1 MQKWIGSGWLGLL
14 VVLILA
20 TPGVARADWGDIW
33 GEMLW
38 GGLETPFVPALPPGF
53 EWALALLLLAAALGA
68 RRARPRTAALLLTLA
83 LVPGLA
89 RAAMVVIPHKMVNGT
104 VADAVEVNENFDA
117 LATAFNDFSG
127 RFGLDPPDPEG
138 SPVFSEGECANRVIG
153 EVWMF
158 AGPYPPEGTLFAH
171 GQILSIVQYSSL
183 FSLLST
189 RYGGDGRTLFGLPD
203 LRGLEPEGINHV
215 ICLLGPFPA
224 SN

>member
-1 MQKWIGSGWLGLL
+1 MRKWIGSGWLGLL

-89 RAAMVVIPHKMVNGT
+89 RAGMVVIPHKMVNGT

-138 SPVFSEGECANRVIG
+138 SPVFSEGECANLVIG

-158 AGPYPPEGTLFAH
+158 AGPYPRGFYRTLHRLVHSEHRLRRLVRARDLC
-171 GQILSIVQYSSL
+171 GLPRA
-183 FSLLST
+183 LLSL
-189 RYGGDGRTLFGLPD
+189 GRAAVARAEIEPAR
-203 LRGLEPEGINHV
+203 LRGPRLDD
-215 ICLLGPFPA
+215 
-224 SN
+224 S